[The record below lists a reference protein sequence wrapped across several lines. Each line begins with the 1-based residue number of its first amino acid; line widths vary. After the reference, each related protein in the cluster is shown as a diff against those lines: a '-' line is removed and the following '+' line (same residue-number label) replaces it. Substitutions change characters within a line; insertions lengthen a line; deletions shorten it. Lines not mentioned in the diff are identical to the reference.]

1 MAFSPPN
8 QVRRCLLVC
17 AFVATGS
24 IPGLGGDGEVR
35 NMADGGKRLAPEPI
49 SRDACQVPEL
59 PQLARGEPGDVDDQ
73 QLQPDTRSLR
83 TSLPRLPS
91 LPFLCRCHCPGS
103 EAASSHLLAQ

>member
-49 SRDACQVPEL
+49 SRDARQVPEL
-59 PQLARGEPGDVDDQ
+59 PQLARGEPGDVDNQ
-73 QLQPDTRSLR
+73 NYNR
-83 TSLPRLPS
+83 TQ
-91 LPFLCRCHCPGS
+91 G
-103 EAASSHLLAQ
+103 A